1 MRLNDAQLGKP
12 AILFKDTKA
21 NIEARTDL
29 VEGMEAY
36 ATDTNE
42 FGTYN
47 GSAWMWTTGGGK
59 YRQFVYEV
67 SGGDF
72 TFVIDE
78 DGNPVMALEVLE

>member
-21 NIEARTDL
+21 NIEARADL

-42 FGTYN
+42 CGTYN
-47 GSAWMWTTGGGK
+47 GSAWMWTNGGGK

-67 SGGDF
+67 ESDELVF
-72 TFVIDE
+72 AVE
-78 DGNPVMALEVLE
+78 DGDAVFELEDLE